1 MGDTKMTTV
10 IQLMLVTL
18 FCIVSNHA
26 TASDYMNEQEEVPE
40 IVIAFGA
47 ANIFDSSRYA
57 GVGLEYRFV
66 PVWRKLRPIV
76 GYAATREQDQYVYIG
91 VRYFFKLNDVWLFN
105 PTFAVGLFDSDDGI
119 NLGGNVQFRSGFEF
133 SREINDRVRF
143 GFGFSHLSNSRI
155 YRSNPGTETVELT
168 LAITL

>member
-1 MGDTKMTTV
+1 MTTA
-10 IQLMLVTL
+10 IQLTLVTL

-26 TASDYMNEQEEVPE
+26 TATDYMNEQEPVPE
-40 IVIAFGA
+40 IVIALGA

-57 GVGLEYRFV
+57 GYGLEYRYV

-76 GYAATREQDQYVYIG
+76 GYATTREQDQYVYIG

-105 PTFAVGLFDSDDGI
+105 PTFAVGLFDSEDGI
-119 NLGGNVQFRSGFEF
+119 NLGGNLEFRSGFEF

-143 GFGFSHLSNSRI
+143 GFGLSHLSNSRI